1 MDSTEIKEPE
11 HTYKCVECGLV
22 FDSETHAEKCPR
34 CSCRV
39 LIHVKGEKRGA
50 ACASCSGGNC
60 SCCGGCSH

>member
-34 CSCRV
+34 CRCRV
-39 LIHVKGEKRGA
+39 LIHVRGEKRGA
-50 ACASCSGGNC
+50 ACASCAGGNC